1 MMRYFFLSEINM
13 LRSIRDNVK
22 GKAAKVILGIMIVP
36 FVFFGVG
43 SLVDGGGVSDVLN
56 VNGETIDQ
64 NELLLEMQ
72 IVRNQMLS
80 QMGENPD
87 YSQLTEEK
95 LAPIAIESLTRR
107 TLINQAMADMSMG
120 VPDLMV
126 EKLITSTP
134 NFQVD
139 GRFSIDLLNGF
150 LANQRLSLPLLKA
163 QIASDIQERQLGVG
177 LAVSNFSVPFS
188 SQILLDIFNESRD
201 VNWLKLPVADVTKD
215 IVVSDEDALN
225 YYEANQSDYMSEQQ
239 VVIEYIELRREDL
252 YEPVSDDQVAAEYA
266 LQSEQFERSESRSVA
281 HILLEVNDEQNKE
294 QVLEKLAALKL
305 QIEAGASFAEL
316 AKTVSQDGGSA
327 EEGGSLGYAQ
337 QDGTY
342 PEAFENA
349 IFALVLNEVSEPI
362 ETDAGLHLITVNDI
376 EVDEMAS
383 IDDSR
388 AKIIEQIQIRA
399 AQARY
404 VGMLEQAADLAF
416 NAADLNEP
424 AKMLDLE
431 VKTSSAL
438 NRSGPALSADS
449 SSLLSDK
456 RILTAAFSSDVL
468 IDEANS
474 DVVELAPDHSV
485 ILRVKDVFEPR
496 QLQLDEVLVQI
507 SPIILREKGSAKLAL
522 LQQAITTDIAEG
534 QSLDEAAENAGYIA
548 TNSTLSRN
556 TTDVAFELLKAAFEA
571 PRVSKEGEE
580 ILSLVSNSGDVYL
593 YSITNVET
601 KADESNEQEKALFAQ
616 QLQNIV
622 GQQDITTYM
631 QALESTAEI
640 ERF

>member
-43 SLVDGGGVSDVLN
+43 SLVDGGGVGDVLN

-87 YSQLTEEK
+87 YSQLTEEN

-266 LQSEQFERSESRSVA
+266 LQSEQFEQSESRSVA
-281 HILLEVNDEQNKE
+281 HILLEVNDEQSKE
-294 QVLEKLAALKL
+294 QALEKLAALKL
-305 QIEAGASFAEL
+305 QIEAGADFAEL
-316 AKTVSQDGGSA
+316 AKTASQDGGSA
-327 EEGGSLGYAQ
+327 AEGGALGYAQ

-342 PEAFENA
+342 PEAFENT
-349 IFALVLNEVSEPI
+349 IFALALNEVSEPV

-376 EVDEMAS
+376 EVVEMAS

-388 AKIIEQIQIRA
+388 AMIIEQIQIRA
-399 AQARY
+399 AQAKY

-424 AKMLDLE
+424 AKMLDLD

-438 NRSGPALSADS
+438 NRSGPVLSADS
-449 SSLLSDK
+449 SSLLSDE
-456 RILTAAFSSDVL
+456 RILTAAFSSEVL
-468 IDEANS
+468 IEEANS

-485 ILRVKDVFEPR
+485 ILRVKEVFEPR
-496 QLQLDEVLVQI
+496 QLQLDEVLAQI
-507 SPIILREKGSAKLAL
+507 SPIVLREKGSAKLAL
-522 LQQAITTDIAEG
+522 IEQAITADIAQG
-534 QSLDEAAENAGYIA
+534 KSLDEAAKSAGYTA
-548 TNSTLSRN
+548 SNSTLSRN

-580 ILSLVSNSGDVYL
+580 VLSLVSNSGDVYL

-601 KADESNEQEKALFAQ
+601 KADESSEQEKALFAQ

>member
-43 SLVDGGGVSDVLN
+43 SLVDGGGVGDVLN

-87 YSQLTEEK
+87 YSQLTEEN

-163 QIASDIQERQLGVG
+163 QIASDIQERQLSVG
-177 LAVSNFSVPFS
+177 LAASNFSVPFS

-201 VNWLKLPVADVTKD
+201 VNWLKLPVADVIKD
-215 IVVSDEDALN
+215 IVVTDEDALD
-225 YYEANQSDYMSEQQ
+225 YYQANQSDYMSEQQ

-266 LQSEQFERSESRSVA
+266 LQSEQFEQSESRSVA
-281 HILLEVNDEQNKE
+281 HILLEVNDEQSKE
-294 QVLEKLAALKL
+294 QALEELAALKL
-305 QIEAGASFAEL
+305 QIEAGADFAEL
-316 AKTVSQDGGSA
+316 AKTASQDGGSA
-327 EEGGSLGYAQ
+327 AEGGALGYAQ

-349 IFALVLNEVSEPI
+349 IFALALNEVSEPI

-376 EVDEMAS
+376 EVVEMAS

-388 AKIIEQIQIRA
+388 AMIIEQIQIRA
-399 AQARY
+399 AQAKY

-438 NRSGPALSADS
+438 NRSGPVLSADS
-449 SSLLSDK
+449 SLLLSDE
-456 RILTAAFSSDVL
+456 RILTAAFSSEVL

-485 ILRVKDVFEPR
+485 ILRVKEVFEPR
-496 QLQLDEVLVQI
+496 QLQLDEVLAQI
-507 SPIILREKGSAKLAL
+507 SPIVLREKGSAKLAL
-522 LQQAITTDIAEG
+522 IEQAITADIAQG
-534 QSLDEAAENAGYIA
+534 KSLDEAAKSAGYTA
-548 TNSTLSRN
+548 SNSTLSRN
-556 TTDVAFELLKAAFEA
+556 TTDVDFELLKAAFEA

-580 ILSLVSNSGDVYL
+580 VLSLVSNSGDVYL

-601 KADESNEQEKALFAQ
+601 KADESSEQEKALFAQ

>member
-1 MMRYFFLSEINM
+1 M

-43 SLVDGGGVSDVLN
+43 SLVDGGGVGDVLN

-87 YSQLTEEK
+87 YSQLTEEN

-163 QIASDIQERQLGVG
+163 QIASDIQERQLSVG

-201 VNWLKLPVADVTKD
+201 VNWLKLPVADVAKD
-215 IVVSDEDALN
+215 IVVTDEDALN

-266 LQSEQFERSESRSVA
+266 LQSEQFEQSESRSVA
-281 HILLEVNDEQNKE
+281 HILLEVNDEQSKE
-294 QVLEKLAALKL
+294 QALEKLAALKL
-305 QIEAGASFAEL
+305 QIEAGADFAEL
-316 AKTVSQDGGSA
+316 AKTASQDGGSA
-327 EEGGSLGYAQ
+327 AEGGALGYAQ

-349 IFALVLNEVSEPI
+349 IFALALNEVSEPI

-376 EVDEMAS
+376 EVVEMAS

-388 AKIIEQIQIRA
+388 AMIIEQIQIRA
-399 AQARY
+399 AQAKY

-438 NRSGPALSADS
+438 NRSGPVLSADS
-449 SSLLSDK
+449 SLLLSDE
-456 RILTAAFSSDVL
+456 RILTAAFSSEVL

-485 ILRVKDVFEPR
+485 ILRVKEVFEPR
-496 QLQLDEVLVQI
+496 QLQLDEVLAQI
-507 SPIILREKGSAKLAL
+507 SPIVLREKGSAKLAL
-522 LQQAITTDIAEG
+522 IEQAITADIAQG
-534 QSLDEAAENAGYIA
+534 KSLDEAAKSAGYTA
-548 TNSTLSRN
+548 SNSTLSRN
-556 TTDVAFELLKAAFEA
+556 TTDVDFELLKAAFEA

-580 ILSLVSNSGDVYL
+580 VLSLVSNSGDVYL

-601 KADESNEQEKALFAQ
+601 KADESSEQEKALFAQ